1 MARYLILALRH
12 IASCQIP
19 NKSNA
24 GWQKVFHNDAN
35 GNTISGD
42 KSKLLEAIR
51 LGYPIRI
58 GWGSNR
64 VEHVT
69 EADFLTIFEGK

>member
-1 MARYLILALRH
+1 MDRYLILVLLH

-24 GWQKVFHNDAN
+24 RWQNVFHNDAN
-35 GNTISGD
+35 KNTIFGD
-42 KSKLLEAIR
+42 KSKLLEAER

-58 GWGSNR
+58 GWG
-64 VEHVT
+64 
-69 EADFLTIFEGK
+69 